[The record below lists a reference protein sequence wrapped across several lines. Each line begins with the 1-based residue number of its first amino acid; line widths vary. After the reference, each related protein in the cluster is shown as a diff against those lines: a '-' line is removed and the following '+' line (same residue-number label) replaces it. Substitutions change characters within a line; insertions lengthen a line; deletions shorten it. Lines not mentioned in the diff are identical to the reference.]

1 MKLYIFML
9 RTRFFFT
16 RRWAE
21 SSAWHMAVNRGRW
34 QSWFMPRSSINH
46 VDPQRSI
53 DHNLFSSSSRLQTK
67 TIPPSISIEI
77 SSGGVLIEWILN
89 IKKKKKK
96 IHDGSVRSDICRD
109 REIRIPCTKVFRHP
123 PLFFIG
129 RIDRRWVSNAVLMLV
144 KRVV

>member
-89 IKKKKKK
+89 IKKKRKFTMEVCEVIFVAIERLEFHARKCFNTPLSSL
-96 IHDGSVRSDICRD
+96 SVESI
-109 REIRIPCTKVFRHP
+109 
-123 PLFFIG
+123 
-129 RIDRRWVSNAVLMLV
+129 AVG
-144 KRVV
+144 